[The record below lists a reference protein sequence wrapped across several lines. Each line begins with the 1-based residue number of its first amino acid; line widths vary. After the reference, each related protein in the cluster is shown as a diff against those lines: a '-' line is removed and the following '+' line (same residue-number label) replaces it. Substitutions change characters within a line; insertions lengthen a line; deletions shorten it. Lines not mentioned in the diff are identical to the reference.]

1 MGKALTPSAGMRI
14 WVLPACASVAVVGM
28 HLLPGSDL
36 AADDWWAVWHMDK
49 LLHMLAFCG
58 CGLTWAIAL
67 AKQRRLQ
74 GPWQFPAVLV
84 AGTLIFGTVLE
95 AMQGAWMS
103 GRFFDLADV
112 VADVLGAGMS
122 LGMFQV
128 IFGCQPGR
136 IASD

>member
-1 MGKALTPSAGMRI
+1 MPNGATHSAGPRI
-14 WVLPACASVAVVGM
+14 WIVPACATLGIAGM

-36 AADDWWAVWHMDK
+36 SADDWWAVWHMDK
-49 LLHMLAFCG
+49 ALHALAFAG
-58 CGLTWAIAL
+58 CCLTWTIAL

-74 GPWQFPAVLV
+74 QGNAMAL
-84 AGTLIFGTVLE
+84 ALAGGTLIFGTVLE